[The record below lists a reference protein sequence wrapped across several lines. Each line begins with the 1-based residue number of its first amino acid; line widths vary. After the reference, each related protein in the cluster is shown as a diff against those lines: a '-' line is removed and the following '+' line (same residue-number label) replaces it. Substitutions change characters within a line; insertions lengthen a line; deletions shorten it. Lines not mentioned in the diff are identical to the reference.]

1 MKTQTSYFVYIVKCS
16 DKTYYTG
23 ITDNLK
29 LRIKE
34 HNGEKTGGA
43 KYTRGRRPVKL
54 IHSEKF
60 PSRSDAAKRE
70 YEIKKLKRKDKEK
83 ILKI

>member
-1 MKTQTSYFVYIVKCS
+1 M
-16 DKTYYTG
+16 
-23 ITDNLK
+23 
-29 LRIKE
+29 E